1 MILLDVY
8 ACFLYVATPLHSIT
22 TNRNIFQWG
31 KSQNKAFE
39 DMKQKIYSTLVLTLP
54 ICYSTSVLSSQ
65 YSHFQVKNEGKPIHV
80 NGDVPKSVQ
89 RDSKKNEHNCIT

>member
-39 DMKQKIYSTLVLTLP
+39 DMKQKNYSTLVLTLP

-65 YSHFQVKNEGKPIHV
+65 YSHFQVKNEGKA
-80 NGDVPKSVQ
+80 NTCQWGCPKKCTK
-89 RDSKKNEHNCIT
+89 R